1 MEIQLIE
8 RIQRSIDFIEE
19 NLYER
24 INLED
29 TAKAALMS
37 LSSFYAVFS
46 NILGTTVKDYIRK
59 RRLSLSALEL
69 VDSNYT
75 ILDIALKYQYYSS
88 EAYSRAFKKLY
99 GLSPKDYRLRGLYI
113 DIFPKIT
120 LNYINKTGGNVM
132 INREMNKDVVINN
145 INSSSNG
152 FVLDIDIDHFD
163 NINKNYGFEIGDK
176 ILIEVPN
183 RIKAVL
189 ENYNIK
195 TEVTRI
201 NNDEFAVIIK
211 NESKE
216 LITKLSKDIIASAEP
231 KFIFGETIVKLTLS
245 IGISEFSFGSNNEE
259 VIKNANEA
267 MLNAKKNGRN
277 QYSLSC

>member
-8 RIQRSIDFIEE
+8 RIQSSIDFIEE

-29 TAKAALMS
+29 AAKAALMS

-46 NILGTTVKDYIRK
+46 NILGTTVKGYIRK

-69 VDSNYT
+69 VNSNYT
-75 ILDIALKYQYYSS
+75 ILNIALKYQYYSS

-99 GLSPKDYRLRGLYI
+99 SLSPKDYRLRGVYI

-120 LNYINKTGGNVM
+120 LNCINKIGGNVM

-145 INSSSNG
+145 INNSSNG

-163 NINKNYGFEIGDK
+163 NINKNHGFEIGDK
-176 ILIEVPN
+176 VLIEVPN

-211 NESKE
+211 NESKN
-216 LITKLSKDIIASAEP
+216 LITKLSNDIIASAEP
-231 KFIFGETIVKLTLS
+231 EFIFGETSVKLTLS
-245 IGISEFSFGSNNEE
+245 IGISEFSFGSNNED

-277 QYSLSC
+277 QYSLSY